1 MNCGCR
7 WEGRGRVGSK
17 GWAVDHQ
24 PGMSVDGHLR
34 HDYQKRDLQV
44 SKRGGSLRKEM
55 GSRQKIGA
63 KEGGLASRAI
73 FMKCCMYMYHST
85 CTLTSNECCV

>member
-1 MNCGCR
+1 VLLGGEG
-7 WEGRGRVGSK
+7 EGREQGVGSRSST
-17 GWAVDHQ
+17 GDSH
-24 PGMSVDGHLR
+24 

-44 SKRGGSLRKEM
+44 SKRGCLLRKET
-55 GSRQKIGA
+55 GSRQKMGA
-63 KEGGLASRAI
+63 KRGGLASRAI